1 MSYLNWSIFSEISVV
16 PTLIIRIPVERI
28 VGNQTGSVNFFEG
41 DIERL
46 IVLTLDT
53 LVDIV
58 IQGNDAN
65 GSFGTPIIGGETDVV
80 GYQGNSQTTVVI
92 GLKNQIQILVRPTQ
106 KLHGEWTVVSG
117 FFGRV
122 VQHDQHSKGVIIG
135 GNDAEIITSI
145 GISASTIDASAE
157 RSIIQVVFGIAA
169 GDGLHPNGKAL
180 VIRAAISFVI
190 IIIHGSNHDRLGL
203 TPVIRSKGKIVPI
216 QGHPGNVV
224 ITA

>member
-65 GSFGTPIIGGETDVV
+65 GSFNTPIIGGETDVV

-92 GLKNQIQILVRPTQ
+92 RLKNQIQILVRPT
-106 KLHGEWTVVSG
+106 KNCLLY
-117 FFGRV
+117 
-122 VQHDQHSKGVIIG
+122 
-135 GNDAEIITSI
+135 TSP
-145 GISASTIDASAE
+145 SPRD
-157 RSIIQVVFGIAA
+157 
-169 GDGLHPNGKAL
+169 
-180 VIRAAISFVI
+180 
-190 IIIHGSNHDRLGL
+190 
-203 TPVIRSKGKIVPI
+203 
-216 QGHPGNVV
+216 
-224 ITA
+224 